1 MLQNFP
7 LGPLASAVSTAFAF
21 VLSVS
26 ATVCAAGQAVD
37 LTEAIEAKMAELE
50 KSGELLV
57 GDRPIFGH
65 HFVQGLYRLTD
76 NRPIWS
82 ETAQGAFLEAVKS
95 VYDDG
100 LHPAD
105 YVFPEIASY
114 LGLEQRE
121 QLSTAQRL
129 EVDIL
134 FSEGLIRALYHLAYG
149 KVDPVALDPSI
160 NFTRPLTGRDFA
172 GLLVEHTQRAD
183 IASLLDLARP
193 ERPVYGR
200 LKKALSEYRRIQA
213 DGGWPVV
220 PEGKAIKPGDTDPRI
235 RSLRERLSATGD
247 YRSGGSRVSSEYD
260 SALVEAV
267 KRFQTRHGLE
277 ADGIVGSD
285 TLAEMNVSVDRRINQ
300 IRVNLERL
308 RWYMHELQGEYLL
321 TDIAAFEVYW
331 IQDGKIVWQK
341 PVQVGKDYTETPV
354 FKDEV
359 EYIDFNPTWTVPP
372 GIIRRSILPGLRKDA
387 GYLGKRG
394 FLLLTLDGKPVDPK
408 TVDWNNIKGFPYL
421 VRQPPGPD
429 NALGRVKFMFPNPHF
444 VFLHDTNHPELFNRD
459 RRTFSSGCVRVKDP
473 FELAERLL
481 HGQQG
486 WDRAKIDAVVES
498 GKLTRVILDKKM
510 PIIIA
515 YITAVALTDEVSFRR
530 DIYKRDPKVLAGLDG
545 DFVIRQ
551 RDR

>member
-1 MLQNFP
+1 
-7 LGPLASAVSTAFAF
+7 
-21 VLSVS
+21 
-26 ATVCAAGQAVD
+26 
-37 LTEAIEAKMAELE
+37 MAELE
-50 KSGELLV
+50 KSGELFV
-57 GDRPIFGH
+57 GDKPIFGH
-65 HFVQGLYRLTD
+65 LFVQGLYRLTD
-76 NRPIWS
+76 NRPIWD

-100 LHPAD
+100 LNPAD

-114 LGLEQRE
+114 LEREQRG
-121 QLSTAQRL
+121 QLSVAQRL
-129 EVDIL
+129 ELDIL
-134 FSEGLIRALYHLAYG
+134 FSEGLIRVLYHLAYG

-160 NFTRPLTGRDFA
+160 NFTRPLTHEDLA
-172 GLLVEHTQRAD
+172 GLLVEHIQRAE

-193 ERPVYGR
+193 ERPVYKR
-200 LKKALSEYRRIQA
+200 LRKALSEYRRIQA
-213 DGGWPVV
+213 NGGWPVV

-235 RSLRERLSATGD
+235 RLLSERLSTTGD
-247 YRSGGSRVSSEYD
+247 YPSGGLPVNSVYD
-260 SALVEAV
+260 GSLVDAV
-267 KRFQTRHGLE
+267 KRFQVRHGLE
-277 ADGIVGSD
+277 ADGIVGSG
-285 TLAEMNVSVDRRINQ
+285 TLAELNVSIGRRIGQ

-308 RWYMHELQGEYLL
+308 RWYLHQLQGEYLL

-341 PVQVGKDYTETPV
+341 PIQVGKDYTETPV

-372 GIIRRSILPGLRKDA
+372 GIIRRSILPGLKKDP

-394 FLLLTLDGKPVDPK
+394 FLLLTMDGKPVDPK
-408 TVDWNNIKGFPYL
+408 SVDWNNIKGFPYL

-444 VFLHDTNHPELFNRD
+444 VFLHDTNHRELFDRD
-459 RRTFSSGCVRVKDP
+459 TRTFSSGCVRVKDP

-481 HGQQG
+481 HGQPG

-498 GKLTRVILDKKM
+498 GKTTRVILDKKM

-515 YITAVALTDEVSFRR
+515 YITAVALTDQVKFRR
-530 DIYKRDPKVLAGLDG
+530 DIYKRDAKVLAGLDG
-545 DFVIRQ
+545 DFVIRKQ
-551 RDR
+551 DH